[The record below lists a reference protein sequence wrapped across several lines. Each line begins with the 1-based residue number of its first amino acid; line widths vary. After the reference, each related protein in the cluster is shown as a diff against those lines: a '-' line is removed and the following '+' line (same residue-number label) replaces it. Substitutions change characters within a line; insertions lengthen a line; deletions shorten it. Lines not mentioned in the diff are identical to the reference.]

1 MDFSRV
7 LEKSIE
13 DFAYYGNELAI
24 EEIMKLVFET
34 IMKLE
39 RTEFLKNSEVRK
51 NKSNGFYS
59 RMARSITNYF
69 RLKIPRD
76 RLGLFT
82 PVFLENIKKFDEQIQ
97 NLAQKMYVKG
107 LSTRDI
113 NGIIKETFGKKYS
126 PSSISNMVKGFE
138 ESRKK
143 WQSRKLNEE
152 YYFVFVDA
160 LGINIRRDTVEKESF
175 YIALGVKKDLT
186 REILGVYT
194 FPTER
199 EAGWIDVFEDIKSRG
214 VKNILMIIGDGFK
227 GIQNAAQETFP
238 KAKFQRCIF
247 HKYKN
252 ASKHIRK
259 SDETEFRED
268 FYDVFRR
275 GEKGYTVEKAKEKL
289 KLFIVKWQK
298 HYHNIPNQFL
308 KKDIPHYFEYLTM
321 PYQIQKMIYTT
332 NWIERLNKEI
342 RKTTKVRNSFP
353 NEESAMNLICMFLIE
368 KEQKLYSRKVGAF
381 SCVKK
386 ELDEMLEKQ
395 KDAQTHKS

>member
-1 MDFSRV
+1 MNFNTI
-7 LEKSIE
+7 LKKSIE
-13 DFAYYGNELAI
+13 DFLFYGNELAI
-24 EEIMKLVFET
+24 EELMKIVFET
-34 IMKLE
+34 IMQLE
-39 RTEFLKNSEVRK
+39 RSEFLGNSKTTK
-51 NKSNGFYS
+51 NKANGFYT

-69 RLKIPRD
+69 RVKIPRD

-82 PVFLENIKKFDEQIQ
+82 PVFLENIKEFDEQIQ
-97 NLAQKMYVKG
+97 TLALKMYVKG
-107 LSTRDI
+107 LSSRDI
-113 NGIIKETFGKKYS
+113 NEIIKETFGKTYS
-126 PSSISNMVKGFE
+126 PSSISNIVKGFE
-138 ESRKK
+138 EARLK
-143 WQSRKLNEE
+143 WQSRKLEEE

-186 REILGVYT
+186 REILGVYS

-199 EAGWIDVFEDIKSRG
+199 ESGWEEVFEDIKSRG

-227 GIQNAAQETFP
+227 GIQNAATTAFP
-238 KAKFQRCIF
+238 KTKFQRCIF

-259 SDETEFRED
+259 SDEAEFRED

-275 GEKGYTVEKAKEKL
+275 GEKDYSLEKAKKNL
-289 KLFIVKWQK
+289 QIFIDKWQK
-298 HYHNIPNQFL
+298 KYRKISQQFF

-342 RKTTKVRNSFP
+342 RKTTRVRNSFP
-353 NEESAMNLICMFLIE
+353 NEESAMNLICMFLME
-368 KEQKLYSRKVGAF
+368 KENKLYSRKVGAF

-395 KDAQTHKS
+395 RDAQTHKS